1 MSKNWIAAT
10 GSAGGRCTSGCGCGS
25 GCGSS
30 GDLAFS
36 QYNFSTHFS
45 GTRSKFVTN
54 GNILLD
60 IHGIKPTITPL
71 NWSDQDGLTIDQRL
85 AILLTR

>member
-1 MSKNWIAAT
+1 MFKTWIAAT
-10 GSAGGRCTSGCGCGS
+10 GSVGGRCTS

-60 IHGIKPTITPL
+60 IHGIKSKITPL

>member
-1 MSKNWIAAT
+1 MFKNWIAAT
-10 GSAGGRCTSGCGCGS
+10 GSVGGGCTSGCGS

-30 GDLAFS
+30 GDLTFS

>member
-1 MSKNWIAAT
+1 MFKNWIAAT
-10 GSAGGRCTSGCGCGS
+10 GSVGGRCNSGCASGCGNPS
-25 GCGSS
+25 
-30 GDLAFS
+30 DLAFS
-36 QYNFSTHFS
+36 QYNFSTHFP

-60 IHGIKPTITPL
+60 IHGIKSTITPL

>member
-10 GSAGGRCTSGCGCGS
+10 GSVGGRCTSGCG
-25 GCGSS
+25 SS
-30 GDLAFS
+30 CDFAFS

>member
-1 MSKNWIAAT
+1 MFKTWIAAT
-10 GSAGGRCTSGCGCGS
+10 GSVGGRCTS

-45 GTRSKFVTN
+45 GNRSKFVPN

>member
-1 MSKNWIAAT
+1 MFKNWIAAT
-10 GSAGGRCTSGCGCGS
+10 GSVGGHCTSGCGS
-25 GCGSS
+25 DYGCP

-36 QYNFSTHFS
+36 QYNFSTHFP

>member
-1 MSKNWIAAT
+1 MFKTWIAAT
-10 GSAGGRCTSGCGCGS
+10 GSVGGRCTS

-36 QYNFSTHFS
+36 QYNFSTHFL

>member
-1 MSKNWIAAT
+1 MFKTWIAAT
-10 GSAGGRCTSGCGCGS
+10 GSVGGRCTS

-60 IHGIKPTITPL
+60 IHGIKPTIAPL

>member
-1 MSKNWIAAT
+1 MFKTWIAAT
-10 GSAGGRCTSGCGCGS
+10 GSVGGRCTS

-36 QYNFSTHFS
+36 QYNFSTNFS

>member
-1 MSKNWIAAT
+1 MFKNWIPAT
-10 GSAGGRCTSGCGCGS
+10 GSAGGRCTSCCGS